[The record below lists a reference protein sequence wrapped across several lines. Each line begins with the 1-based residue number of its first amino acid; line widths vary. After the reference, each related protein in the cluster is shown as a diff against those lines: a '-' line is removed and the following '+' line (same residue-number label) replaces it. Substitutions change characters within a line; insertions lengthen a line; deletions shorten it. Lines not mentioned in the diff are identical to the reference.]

1 METTSAE
8 LQISSRPTF
17 GSRLKTLIARLNWTN
32 KIRRSRLTLR
42 ELTDDQLAD
51 IGISRHEADME
62 AQKIRLF

>member
-17 GSRLKTLIARLNWTN
+17 GFRLKALIARLNWTN